1 MHVQTNAQRVR
12 DEMDKEDAKGDFV
25 ITLQDLGRYLQN
37 LRENRRVTQTSLS
50 TKAGA
55 MAGRKIGRSR
65 ISEIENAKR
74 DPISERELRVYMV
87 SLKCAPHHIDRM
99 VKVLRQCMA
108 TAPRETP
115 ADPVPSGPA
124 IPDPYLAGLGDAD
137 DDRTLRE
144 EKFPYDP
151 TADGDEKDD
160 HERLPKED
168 TYIGSLDASD
178 PQPLRR
184 CWRHHR
190 IGFIAAMALI
200 MAVLTGLNAMFFL
213 RRESVAPTTSSGNP
227 AVLVASPNVPP
238 VPLKVPPI
246 SEDASNLSKNVSFP
260 SGAPAQVDKEWST
273 KISKNRDR
281 LPPGNAASR
290 DTTQQGVGYCC
301 VVLQHSGELA
311 PVSLPRVDQ
320 QKWRPYSVQSDGAR
334 SDPAGEQSPVA
345 AR

>member
-12 DEMDKEDAKGDFV
+12 DKMDKEDIEGDFV

-50 TKAGA
+50 AKTGA
-55 MAGRKIGRSR
+55 MAGRKISRSR

-87 SLKCAPHHIDRM
+87 SLKCAPHHINRM
-99 VKVLRQCMA
+99 VKALRPCTA
-108 TAPRETP
+108 TAPRGTP

-137 DDRTLRE
+137 EDRTLRE
-144 EKFPYDP
+144 EKFPHNP

-160 HERLPKED
+160 HEHLPQAD
-168 TYIGSLDASD
+168 TYIGSLDASQ

-200 MAVLTGLNAMFFL
+200 MAVFTGLNAMFFL

-227 AVLVASPNVPP
+227 AVLVASPNVSP
-238 VPLKVPPI
+238 VPPKVPPI
-246 SEDASNLSKNVSFP
+246 SEDTSNLSKNVSLP
-260 SGAPAQVDKEWST
+260 SGAPPQVDNWST
-273 KISKNRDR
+273 KTSKTRDR

-301 VVLQHSGELA
+301 VVLQHSEELD

-320 QKWRPYSVQSDGAR
+320 QKWRPYAVQSGGAR

-345 AR
+345 AK